1 MSFHKSN
8 KTCLALVFHGLVK
21 KDIKGHPASSMTA
34 KRPQLP
40 YYFGKGQPSLA
51 GNENSMI
58 GSGLRKASV
67 RKCLAFKWPLWDC
80 VFLNKNSI
88 KSGDFVQPNVSLS
101 LSKLALT
108 KSKSRVR
115 ILLPTLSHEFSHC
128 QRPSKVGVLRA
139 SHKIFLSLTG
149 EFE

>member
-80 VFLNKNSI
+80 VFLNKKSI

-108 KSKSRVR
+108 KSSQVKSSQGFEYYCQLYHMNFLIVKGRV
-115 ILLPTLSHEFSHC
+115 
-128 QRPSKVGVLRA
+128 K
-139 SHKIFLSLTG
+139 
-149 EFE
+149 